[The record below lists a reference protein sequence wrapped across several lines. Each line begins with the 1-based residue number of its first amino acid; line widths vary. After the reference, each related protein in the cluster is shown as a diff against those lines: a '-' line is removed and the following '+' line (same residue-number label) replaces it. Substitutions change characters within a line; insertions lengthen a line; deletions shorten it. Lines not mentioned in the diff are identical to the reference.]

1 MELWESRDTMSRHPT
16 HTKEEI
22 MKRMSV
28 IITLFLCVA
37 LLGSSALAADK
48 IVLKKYPDLKIGFLN
63 VNFIKQWPLGVESAK
78 KTIDFA
84 SEQGFWWIEIR
95 DPFATLTLA
104 QAKELAVYAKQR
116 DIEVAYAMN
125 IGLLDDNFWE
135 VFSRGLANAAVFDG
149 PRTIRTAGPGLE
161 FANDPKKTSWT
172 YMELRRAISVA
183 NQAANMAKSLGLQ
196 YVVENG
202 VEPFKGDGW
211 SSYGTVELFARVNSN
226 VGFQLDT
233 GNFFCVS
240 RVWTKPADA
249 QAFIAKYADRM
260 GYMHLKT
267 SSPDHKVQQV
277 IADNELDFDIIFAIA
292 SKAGRPYVGFEL
304 DQPATLDQAIENHKK
319 SVEYLKGKFGG

>member
-1 MELWESRDTMSRHPT
+1 
-16 HTKEEI
+16 

-48 IVLKKYPDLKIGFLN
+48 IVLKKYPDLKMGFLN

-78 KTIDFA
+78 KVIDFA
-84 SEQGFWWIEIR
+84 GEQGFWWIEIR

-125 IGLLDDNFWE
+125 IGLLDPNFME
-135 VFSRGLANAAVFDG
+135 VFARGLANAAVFDG

-161 FANDPKKTSWT
+161 FANDPKKTFWT
-172 YMELRRAISVA
+172 YLEIRRAIAVA
-183 NQAANMAKSLGLQ
+183 NQAANMAKALGLQ

-202 VEPFKGDGW
+202 VEPIKGDGMGY
-211 SSYGTVELFARVNSN
+211 YGTVELFAGVNSN

-249 QAFIAKYADRM
+249 QAFIEKYADRM

-267 SSPDHKVQQV
+267 SSPNHMVQQV

-292 SKAGRPYVGFEL
+292 SKAKMPYVGFEL
-304 DQPATLDQAIENHKK
+304 DQPATLEQAIENHKK

>member
-1 MELWESRDTMSRHPT
+1 
-16 HTKEEI
+16 

-28 IITLFLCVA
+28 IITLFLCIA

-48 IVLKKYPDLKIGFLN
+48 IVLKKYPDLKMGLLN

-78 KTIDFA
+78 KVIDFA
-84 SEQGFWWIEIR
+84 NEQGFAWIELR

-161 FANDPKKTSWT
+161 FATNEKKTSWT
-172 YMELRRAISVA
+172 FAELQKAVETA
-183 NQAANMAKSLGLQ
+183 NDAANLAKTVGLQ

-202 VEPFKGDGW
+202 LEPIKGDGMGT
-211 SSYGTVELFARVNSN
+211 YGTVELFGNVNGN

-249 QAFIAKYADRM
+249 QAFIEKYAGRM

-277 IADNELDFDIIFAIA
+277 LADNELDFDIIFAIA
-292 SKAGRPYVGFEL
+292 SKAKMPYVGFEL
-304 DQPATLDQAIENHKK
+304 DQPAALDQAIENHKK

>member
-1 MELWESRDTMSRHPT
+1 
-16 HTKEEI
+16 

-277 IADNELDFDIIFAIA
+277 LANNELDFDIIFAIA
-292 SKAGRPYVGFEL
+292 SKAKSPYVGFEL
-304 DQPATLDQAIENHKK
+304 DQPATLEQAIENHKK
-319 SVEYLKGKFGG
+319 SVEYLKEKFGG

>member
-1 MELWESRDTMSRHPT
+1 
-16 HTKEEI
+16 

-37 LLGSSALAADK
+37 LLGSSALAADM
-48 IVLKKYPDLKIGFLN
+48 IVLKKYPDLKMGFLN

-78 KTIDFA
+78 KVIDFA
-84 SEQGFWWIEIR
+84 NEQGFVWIELR

-125 IGLLDDNFWE
+125 IGLLDPNFME

-161 FANDPKKTSWT
+161 FANDPKKTAWT
-172 YMELRRAISVA
+172 YWELQKAMGIA

-202 VEPFKGDGW
+202 VEVIKGDA
-211 SSYGTVELFARVNSN
+211 SSYGTVELFAGFNSN

-240 RVWTKPADA
+240 RVWTKPAEA
-249 QAFIAKYADRM
+249 QAFIEKYASRM

-277 IADNELDFDIIFAIA
+277 LANNELDFDIIFAIA
-292 SKAGRPYVGFEL
+292 SKAKSLYVGFEL
-304 DQPATLDQAIENHKK
+304 DQPATLEQAIENHKK